1 VSGTTTRSRNVRRFG
16 PIETRQADP
25 GLGYSLEEARDMIA
39 QGYSSE
45 HVSRVT
51 GFSESMLLAPPPRRK
66 R

>member
-1 VSGTTTRSRNVRRFG
+1 MRRFG
-16 PIETRQADP
+16 PIETRQVDP
-25 GLGYSLEEARDMIA
+25 GRGYSLEEARDMLA

-51 GFSESMLLAPPPRRK
+51 GFSEGMLLAPPPRRK

>member
-1 VSGTTTRSRNVRRFG
+1 MRRFG
-16 PIETRQADP
+16 PIETRQVDP
-25 GLGYSLEEARDMIA
+25 GRGYSLEEARDMLA

-51 GFSESMLLAPPPRRK
+51 GFSEPLLTAPPPRRK